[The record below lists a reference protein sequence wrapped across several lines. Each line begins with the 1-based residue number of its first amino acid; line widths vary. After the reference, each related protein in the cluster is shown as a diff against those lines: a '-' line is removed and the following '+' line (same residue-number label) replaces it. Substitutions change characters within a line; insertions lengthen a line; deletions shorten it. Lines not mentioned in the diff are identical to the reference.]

1 MKTRN
6 PAVAGQFYPG
16 SESEIINT
24 IKRIQAK
31 ENIDLTWS
39 AKNIIGAIVPHAG
52 YIFSGYHAIHFFE
65 LLKNT
70 SVQYDTFFIINP
82 SHSGYGNNLALDEND
97 SWETPLGK
105 VEIDKDFY
113 SKLNLPLSALAH
125 QYEHSGEVMLPF
137 LQYLLPY
144 DFKIVPVSMKRQST
158 DNAHLL
164 ANSIYNANKTLNKNI
179 MIRASS
185 DFSHYVKP
193 EDGERLDNLVVE
205 CIEKLNSTGVYDTIM
220 KNDISVCGFGPIMT
234 LIEYAKLV
242 SNAPKTA
249 ILRRGHSGE
258 NMPANEVVDY
268 ITMLFY
274 DENKQ
279 TN

>member
-16 SESEIINT
+16 SEPEIINT
-24 IKRIQAK
+24 IKGIQAK
-31 ENIDLTWS
+31 EKIDISYST
-39 AKNIIGAIVPHAG
+39 KNIIGAIVPHAG

-82 SHSGYGNNLALDEND
+82 SHSGYGSNLALDEND
-97 SWETPLGK
+97 NWETPLGK
-105 VEIDKDFY
+105 VAIDKAFY
-113 SKLNLPLSALAH
+113 PQLNLPLSALAH

-144 DFKIVPVSMKRQST
+144 TFKIVPIAMKRQST
-158 DNAHLL
+158 ENAKTL
-164 ANSIYNANKTLNKNI
+164 ANTIYNANKTLNKNI
-179 MIRASS
+179 MIIASS

-193 EDGERLDNLVVE
+193 SDGERLDNMVVD
-205 CIEKLNSTGVYDTIM
+205 CIEKLDSESVYNTVM

-234 LIEYAKLV
+234 LIEYARLV
-242 SNAPKTA
+242 CDAPKTT

-258 NMPANEVVDY
+258 NMPTNEVVDY

-274 DENKQ
+274 DEDMQ